1 MANQEPLVFNL
12 NISEETFL
20 PVYRPLLY
28 DADQFDIDFL
38 YGGRDSGKSRHVAM
52 QLILDC
58 LRLPYFRC
66 VLCRKVANT
75 IKESQWQLIKDI
87 VDEWGLTQF
96 FDFKVNPLEIVCKNG
111 NKFICRGLDEP
122 ARLKS
127 ISNPSHCWVEEG
139 NQIDNTDFVTILTTL
154 RFNEGNSKTWFTF
167 NPECEV
173 TYTEFW
179 LFQEFF
185 AHTSQ
190 LTWTKTQTIDL
201 PNGKSI
207 VYNTRATHSTYKD
220 NRYCSPQRQAL
231 YESYKNSKNNQYW
244 YQTYTLGLW
253 GYRSTGGKYWKCFD
267 EVRHVHDIS
276 YNKNQTIHVSVDNNR
291 LPYIAISVWQVEP
304 GMVSQIHE
312 LACESP
318 NNTATKAAQQ
328 LVNYLRSIGYN
339 DTVFL
344 YGDPSA
350 NAKNTIDDAGRSFFD
365 KFISTV
371 QASKYYIANRVGRKA
386 PGVSIRGAFIN
397 EIYESELY
405 GWKIRIGSHCRKS
418 IEDYLM
424 VKEDKDGTMMKKRET
439 DKDTKQSFERY
450 GHLSDVKAYFIVTVL
465 ADEFIKYKSR
475 KKKGILSAP
484 Q

>member
-1 MANQEPLVFNL
+1 V
-12 NISEETFL
+12 
-20 PVYRPLLY
+20 
-28 DADQFDIDFL
+28 
-38 YGGRDSGKSRHVAM
+38 
-52 QLILDC
+52 
-58 LRLPYFRC
+58 
-66 VLCRKVANT
+66 
-75 IKESQWQLIKDI
+75 
-87 VDEWGLTQF
+87 
-96 FDFKVNPLEIVCKNG
+96 
-111 NKFICRGLDEP
+111 
-122 ARLKS
+122 
-127 ISNPSHCWVEEG
+127 
-139 NQIDNTDFVTILTTL
+139 
-154 RFNEGNSKTWFTF
+154 
-167 NPECEV
+167 
-173 TYTEFW
+173 
-179 LFQEFF
+179 
-185 AHTSQ
+185 
-190 LTWTKTQTIDL
+190 
-201 PNGKSI
+201 
-207 VYNTRATHSTYKD
+207 
-220 NRYCSPQRQAL
+220 
-231 YESYKNSKNNQYW
+231 
-244 YQTYTLGLW
+244 
-253 GYRSTGGKYWKCFD
+253 
-267 EVRHVHDIS
+267 
-276 YNKNQTIHVSVDNNR
+276 
-291 LPYIAISVWQVEP
+291 
-304 GMVSQIHE
+304 VSQIHE

-405 GWKIRIGSHCRKS
+405 GWKIRIAAHCRKS

-450 GHLSDVKAYFIVTVL
+450 GHFSDVKAYIIITLL

-475 KKKGILSAP
+475 KKKGILSIP